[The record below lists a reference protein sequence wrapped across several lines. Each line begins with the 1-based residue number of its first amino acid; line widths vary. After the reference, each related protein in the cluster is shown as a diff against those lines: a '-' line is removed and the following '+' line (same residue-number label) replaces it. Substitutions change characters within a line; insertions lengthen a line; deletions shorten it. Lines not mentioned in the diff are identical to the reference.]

1 MLSFARNT
9 TYEVE
14 IAGPPREVRA
24 FAQALEAAG
33 EGIRVSLCQNDQRG
47 AVAYFP
53 MESRLIPILPAVGSR
68 WDSTADQADLDLDL
82 EAEEQ
87 AFQEQAFQDYCE
99 NEDRRRAAQRG
110 VL

>member
-9 TYEVE
+9 TFEVE

-24 FAQALEAAG
+24 FAQALEASG
-33 EGIRVSLCQNDQRG
+33 EGIRVSFCQNDRRG
-47 AVAYFP
+47 AVALFP
-53 MESRLIPILPAVGSR
+53 ADSRLVPVLPAVGSR
-68 WDSTADQADLDLDL
+68 WDATPKQADLDL

-87 AFQEQAFQDYCE
+87 AFRDYAE